1 MLPVLV
7 NTTHGL
13 ERIGELLGDAREAVE
28 DSARA
33 CEDEVNI

>member
-7 NTTHGL
+7 DTTHGL
-13 ERIGELLGDAREAVE
+13 ERIGELLRDATEAVE

-33 CEDEVNI
+33 TEDEVNI